1 MQSRTKWLFLG
12 ALLLVFS
19 WSPAYA
25 EQVPGEVP
33 AEVIDPAA
41 APLQEFSRGVVR
53 KVVSEEERQVRITN
67 QVSQT
72 LEVELVGG
80 TQAGKTVTVEHQD
93 AGSGTVPK
101 YRVGDKVV
109 IAKVQNA
116 EETYYELIDR
126 YRLPAIWYLLGVF
139 LALVIAFAS
148 WQGAGS
154 LLGLVFS
161 LVVILRFMLPQLL
174 EGKDAVWVAFG
185 TACVIAAVSTILAH
199 GWRRRTLAAAA
210 ANAVTLGA
218 VALLSQLA
226 VYAVGLS
233 GLGTEEAVY
242 LQLGFGASLSL
253 KGLLLA
259 GLIIGTLGVLDD
271 VTTAQAAAV
280 EEVHTANP
288 TLSSRELYRKGLSVG
303 REHIAALVNT
313 LALVYAGASLPLLV
327 LFSAHNPQPW
337 WVTFNSEFVLE
348 EVVRTLVG
356 SSALILAV
364 PVSTALAVY
373 LFKRGAEAPKPSSP
387 EPHVP

>member
-1 MQSRTKWLFLG
+1 MA
-12 ALLLVFS
+12 AL
-19 WSPAYA
+19 PALA

-33 AEVIDPAA
+33 SEVIDPAA

-53 KVVSEEERQVRITN
+53 KVISEEERQVRIAN
-67 QVSQT
+67 QISQI
-72 LEVELVGG
+72 LEVELKGG
-80 TQAGKTVTVEHQD
+80 AERGTVVTVEHQD

-126 YRLPAIWYLLGVF
+126 YRLPAVWYLLGIF

-148 WQGAGS
+148 WQGVGS

-185 TACVIAAVSTILAH
+185 TACVIAAASTVLAH

-218 VALLSQLA
+218 AALLSQLA

-288 TLSSRELYRKGLSVG
+288 ALSNRELYRKGLSVG

-373 LFKRGAEAPKPSSP
+373 LFKRGAKAQSPSSP